1 MKKVRI
7 VLVILAGVLILLQ
20 FIPTTLPGNSAVI
33 NGDLILNGNADEV
46 ADILKNACYDCHSN
60 QVDFPWYAKVA
71 PASWLVAR
79 DIREGKEQLNFSEWE
94 DYSKRNKIG
103 KLESIQEEVTSGAM
117 PLKVYTLMHKEA
129 RLSAEQTEAIRAWT
143 EEFTNRIMQ

>member
-1 MKKVRI
+1 MALAGI
-7 VLVILAGVLILLQ
+7 LVILQ
-20 FIPTTLPGNSAVI
+20 FIPSAVPENSAVN
-33 NGDLILNGNADEV
+33 NGDIILNGNAEQV
-46 ADILKNACYDCHSN
+46 ADLLKDACYDCHSN

-71 PASWLVAR
+71 PASWLLAR
-79 DIREGKEQLNFSEWE
+79 DIKKGREHLNFSEWE

-129 RLSAEQTEAIRAWT
+129 RLSTAQVEVIKAWT
-143 EEFTNRIMQ
+143 EELTNRIME